1 MSGQNI
7 IKIKEYK
14 NISKHVCTFKKNI
27 FPKNH
32 SNQPTIP
39 LAAAR
44 VGNKG
49 EEEVYHTFR
58 LPFFVWY
65 LLASVENEA
74 QNQIKQNPAKNIYKW
89 GFLEYKWGL
98 QGMEGE
104 RKLFKERVNFDLKK
118 LTKPRG

>member
-44 VGNKG
+44 AGNKG

-74 QNQIKQNPAKNIYKW
+74 QNQIKQNPAKIYIQM
-89 GFLEYKWGL
+89 GL
-98 QGMEGE
+98 FRVQMGVAGDGR
-104 RKLFKERVNFDLKK
+104 RKEAL
-118 LTKPRG
+118 